1 MYQVCCNSMLIDL
14 NLASQVGLICV
25 TVTNLEDAT
34 VIITITIIRFIY
46 SNERKFSRCL
56 FKSENSKGL

>member
-14 NLASQVGLICV
+14 NLASQVGFICV
-25 TVTNLEDAT
+25 IGTNLDVT
-34 VIITITIIRFIY
+34 VIKTITIIRFIY